1 MLFFLGVLPSH
12 RPSDILPNILTL
24 IYYHKFRDIYDKISA
39 EVKFFMRSILFLLVT
54 ALAAIVNIPSCIY
67 WHFHGRKDQEG
78 AYRKATAICHTWI
91 RPLMRIAGVDLHK
104 EGEENLIN
112 DRPVLYVG
120 NHQGDMDILLI
131 MRELEFL
138 YSIIAKIETK
148 KIPIVSQWMAN
159 ANCIFMD
166 RGNPRQTLE
175 SIKRAQEL
183 LSEGRTVVVF
193 PEGTRSQGPE
203 MNEFKP
209 GAFRCAV
216 KAGVPIVPF
225 VIDGS
230 YKVFEQQRYLKKAD
244 VFFHI
249 LPAIE
254 PEELKGMKTP
264 EVSALVQQRI
274 QDELYRIRET
284 QGQSVPQEER
294 KVWNAPQNS

>member
-1 MLFFLGVLPSH
+1 
-12 RPSDILPNILTL
+12 
-24 IYYHKFRDIYDKISA
+24 
-39 EVKFFMRSILFLLVT
+39 MRSILFLLT
-54 ALAAIVNIPSCIY
+54 AALAAIVNIPSCIY
-67 WHFHGRKDQEG
+67 WHFKHEKDQQG

-91 RPLMRIAGVDLHK
+91 RPLMRIAGVRLHK
-104 EGEENLIN
+104 SGEENLID

-131 MRELEFL
+131 MRELENL

-166 RGNPRQTLE
+166 RGNPRHTLE
-175 SIKRAQEL
+175 SIKQAQTL
-183 LSEGRTVVVF
+183 LENGRTVVVF
-193 PEGTRSQGPE
+193 PEGTRSQKAE

-230 YKVFEQQRYLKKAD
+230 YKIFEQQRRLRPAD
-244 VFFHI
+244 VYFHI

-254 PEELKGMKTP
+254 PEEIEGMKTP
-264 EVSALVQQRI
+264 DVSALVQQKI
-274 QDELYRIRET
+274 QDELYRIRQEA
-284 QGQSVPQEER
+284 GEAVPEEK